1 MPIVWGIASK
11 IKLEKLT
18 MAVFTPEE
26 LDSDIL
32 TDLQEEILE
41 LHEASEQTLT
51 ELELTP
57 NDNELQRALFRS
69 VHTIKGDLGLVGFV
83 PMIEVLQ
90 YLEDILDMLRKGEIK
105 YSSLINDLVMSLM
118 DKVTHFVQECIGKG
132 KAEYDKDAIDATIV
146 FIKKLNENNV
156 AEHESL
162 LQSAIAAIA
171 GDKAHSTEQQSK
183 SVEIAKTGIPKSINP
198 EQQTDLL
205 FFRELMRPIEKRA
218 GYKEGRGDKIAGLAL
233 YINAL
238 SDEPIAEDQLAVAC
252 YAHDFGMAFLPENVG
267 KNLDDLSQ
275 NDQNLMRSHVYK
287 STRLLEHLTN
297 WDGARKIIMHHHE
310 NKDGSGYPLGIT
322 GDQICEGAKLL
333 AILDRYVTLVSK
345 TQDDGGTMSEIEAV
359 IAINRNYKN
368 ALSGYWLRLFNQGMT
383 AYLNQ

>member
-1 MPIVWGIASK
+1 
-11 IKLEKLT
+11 

-26 LDSDIL
+26 FDSDIL
-32 TDLQEEILE
+32 VDLKEEILE
-41 LHEASEQTLT
+41 LYEASEQTLT

-57 NDNELQRALFRS
+57 NDNDLQRALFRS
-69 VHTIKGDLGLVGFV
+69 VHTIKGDLGLVGFT

-90 YLEDILDMLRKGEIK
+90 YLEDILDMLRKGEIQ
-105 YSSLINDLVMSLM
+105 YSSLINDLVMPLM
-118 DKVTHFVQECIGKG
+118 DRVSNFVQECIAKG
-132 KAEYDKDAIDATIV
+132 KINYDKDAIDATIV
-146 FIKKLNENNV
+146 FIKKLNENNI
-156 AEHESL
+156 ADHEYL
-162 LQSAIAAIA
+162 LKSAISALVGDEIESAAS
-171 GDKAHSTEQQSK
+171 STPTI
-183 SVEIAKTGIPKSINP
+183 EIAKTGIPKSIKP

-218 GYKEGRGDKIAGLAL
+218 GYAEGRGDKIASLAL

-238 SDEPIAEDQLAVAC
+238 NETPIAEDQLAVAC
-252 YAHDFGMAFLPENVG
+252 YAHDFGMAFLPEHVG
-267 KNLDDLSQ
+267 KNQGKLSA

-297 WDGARKIIMHHHE
+297 WDEARKIIMQHHE

-333 AILDRYVTLVSK
+333 AILDRYVNLTSQA
-345 TQDDGGTMSEIEAV
+345 TADSPPMSEIEAV

-368 ALSGYWLRLFNQGMT
+368 QLSGNWLRLFNQGMT